1 MGESMYKKVLLTLD
15 GSDLSMT
22 AVPHAAQIAA
32 GAGAEVVLLRVIDSV
47 GHIIAQSTPAGFE
60 MSAGGITAEIAE
72 QAVGAQRASAQAE
85 LDGIAEELRAKGV
98 PTVSTVI
105 AEGIPGDEVVRAAE
119 SLGCDLVIMAT
130 HGRSGIGRAVL
141 GSVADHVA
149 RHTPHSAVL
158 LVRPTK

>member
-1 MGESMYKKVLLTLD
+1 MYKKVLLTLD
-15 GSDLSMT
+15 GSELSAT

-32 GAGAEVVLLRVIDSV
+32 SAEAEVVLLRIIDSV

-60 MSAGGITAEIAE
+60 MSAGGLTAEIAE

-85 LDGIAEELRAKGV
+85 MDGIAERLRAEGV

-105 AEGIPGDEVVRAAE
+105 AEGIPGDEIVRVAE
-119 SLGCDLVIMAT
+119 TLNCDLVVMAT
-130 HGRSGIGRAVL
+130 HGRSGLGRAVL
-141 GSVADHVA
+141 GSVADYVA

-158 LVRPTK
+158 LVRPLKD